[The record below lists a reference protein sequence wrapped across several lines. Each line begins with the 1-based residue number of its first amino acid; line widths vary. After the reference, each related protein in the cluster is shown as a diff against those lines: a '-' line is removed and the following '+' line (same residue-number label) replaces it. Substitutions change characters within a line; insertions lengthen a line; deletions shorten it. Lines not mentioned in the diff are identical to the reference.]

1 MSIIINSNLATSQSS
16 LSLKRASERLSKSLQ
31 RISSGNRIVTPSEDA
46 GGLAVAM
53 KLESSL
59 RRATATMNNTQN
71 GISFL
76 QMQDG
81 ALKVAGEIVDRMSEL
96 KSFYNDVSKN
106 ADDRENYNHEFREL
120 QKELAS
126 LRSQKFNGV
135 SLFAT
140 DASSSGIKIMTSDD
154 GMGSPIELARTGLFE
169 NFKSKFGADGKLNSG
184 SNGQV
189 RQLIGDYSVDGGIYD
204 AMPGYTSKDY
214 KEGEVVYRA
223 ASKESESGYFMAL
236 RDVAS
241 GSRITDTQDVTSS
254 WIRVADK
261 NGAGFAEAFPKTA
274 KYDMNNL
281 QFNSKGEAVSYLKG
295 DVIKVQSHW
304 DDPNG
309 FLFLKA
315 LNDVPQGIMIDQ
327 LLLNNVGTGKLFDFV
342 GRDRTGDLEGKP
354 TSQFGLPNSKN
365 SSPFKFYSDEKDP
378 QTATAE
384 ELEELKNKRNS
395 SLRQVMEAS
404 DGNNFTPGYVE
415 NDNGIYRPLISDW
428 NLKFWSEGNGAYE
441 PGDVIY
447 NSESEDDSSILYEV
461 SSNVKGRFIAGDYA
475 QGDLVFSNGTWFK
488 ANEAGYSEQFG
499 DTVYLRSD
507 ALIKGAYPT
516 DSKLALGSAY
526 QDAGSGDWYQIPTDI
541 KDNPSNHIV
550 IEGDINEGLKDQFKL
565 GPSTGFDTLDG
576 TLLKKGSVFAVES
589 GDNYTFYKFEAE
601 MPEEIDDGNGGKV
614 YAYEEFSFQDAYT
627 LATLDDLVEAGYA
640 VDKANVGDSNIN
652 YSINELLNPTE
663 PIDGNPFWTSWENIN
678 WSASDAGDPLVDHG
692 FATNVTSKYSDLGDE
707 TVWNK
712 TYYGAL
718 NGISVGADYERG
730 DNIFYQGKHYVYVS
744 PIPSSDEVFSGDDG
758 LNDFEQ
764 LLLNGAVK
772 ELGVHIETTGA
783 GGSANKSPNSFYG
796 ANLDLEFVDRLPGSG
811 LVRTSGAAR
820 QGDPS
825 QDGDGVFNSVD
836 DQLYNEL
843 NPGNDGIYGTMDDFY
858 SSTPYGNVAT
868 GAAHSDSDADNNK
881 DLLDLSNDLADFSVA
896 DFVDYTQTVANF
908 RAVNGG
914 TMSRINY
921 TNRILE
927 ENKVNLES
935 ARGRIMDTDIAL
947 EASKM
952 ARQNVIMQASAA
964 MVTQSNQMQQIVLQL
979 LQ

>member
-59 RRATATMNNTQN
+59 RRASATINNTQN

-81 ALKVAGEIVDRMSEL
+81 ALKVAGEIVDRMAEL

-126 LRSQKFNGV
+126 LKAQKFNGV

-140 DASSSGIKIMTSDD
+140 DPSSSGINIMTSDD
-154 GMGSPIELARTGLFE
+154 GMGDPIELARTGLFE
-169 NFKSKFGADGKLNSG
+169 NFKSKFGADGKLNTG
-184 SNGQV
+184 SNGQH
-189 RQLIGDYSVDGGIYD
+189 RQLIGNFSVDGGVYD

-214 KEGEVVYRA
+214 KEGDVVYRA
-223 ASKESESGYFMAL
+223 ASTEEDSGYFMAL
-236 RDVAS
+236 RDIAS
-241 GSRITDTQDVTSS
+241 GSMIKDTQQMNSN

-261 NGAGFAEAFPKTA
+261 DGAGFSEAFPNA
-274 KYDMNNL
+274 EAYNMNNL
-281 QFNSKGEAVSYLKG
+281 QFNSKGEPMAYLKG

-304 DDPNG
+304 DDPNS

-315 LNDVPQGIMIDQ
+315 LNDVPQRIMIDE
-327 LLLNNVGTGKLFDFV
+327 LLLNNIGTGKYFDYV
-342 GRDRTGDLEGKP
+342 GRSDSEDQNGKP
-354 TSQFGLPNSKN
+354 TSQFGIPNSKY
-365 SSPFKFYSDEKDP
+365 SSPFDYDSSED
-378 QTATAE
+378 
-384 ELEELKNKRNS
+384 NRNT
-395 SLRQVMEAS
+395 SLRQVIEAS
-404 DGNNFTPGYVE
+404 EGNNFTPGYVE
-415 NDNGIYRPLISDW
+415 DQNGIYRPLISDW
-428 NLKFWSEGNGAYE
+428 NLKFWNEGSAAYE
-441 PGDVIY
+441 PGDLLY
-447 NSESEDDSSILYEV
+447 NADSEDDSAFLYEV
-461 SSNVKGRFIAGDYA
+461 STNVKGRFAAGNYDA
-475 QGDLVFSNGTWFK
+475 GNLVFSNGKWFK
-488 ANEAGYSEQFG
+488 AGNAGYSEQFG
-499 DTVYLRSD
+499 DSVYLRSD
-507 ALIKGAYPT
+507 NLVKGNFPA
-516 DSKLALGSAY
+516 DSKLVPGAAY
-526 QDAGSGDWYQIPTDI
+526 KASDDGNWFRISSDIEVTPENHIII
-541 KDNPSNHIV
+541 KD
-550 IEGDINEGLKDQFKL
+550 DILEGLKDELDTF
-565 GPSTGFDTLDG
+565 GPGSADA
-576 TLLKKGSVFAVES
+576 LLKDGSVFAVENDDGS
-589 GDNYTFYKFEAE
+589 DYTFYKFGEL
-601 MPEEIDDGNGGKV
+601 PSVVTDDTSGEISYNTADLNSD
-614 YAYEEFSFQDAYT
+614 SFA
-627 LATLDDLVEAGYA
+627 LATLDDLVTAGYA
-640 VDKANVGDSNIN
+640 LDTTEIGEKN
-652 YSINELLNPTE
+652 YSINELLNPSE
-663 PIDGNPFWTSWENIN
+663 PIEGNPFWSTWEELA
-678 WSASDAGDPLVDHG
+678 WSANEGGDPLVDHG
-692 FATNVTSKYSDLGDE
+692 FASNVTSNYSDLGDQN
-707 TVWNK
+707 VWNK

-718 NGISVGADYERG
+718 NGISVGTDYERG

-744 PIPSSDEVFSGDDG
+744 HLSSSDEVFSGDDG

-772 ELGVHIETTGA
+772 ELGVHVETTGA
-783 GGSANKSPNSFYG
+783 GGAAQKDPNSFYE
-796 ANLDLEFVDRLPGSG
+796 ANQDLEFVDRLPGSG
-811 LVRTSGAAR
+811 LVRTSGAGR
-820 QGDPS
+820 QGEPS
-825 QDGDGVFNSVD
+825 QDSDGVFNTVD

-843 NPGNDGIYGTMDDFY
+843 NPGNDGIFGTMDDFY
-858 SSTPYGNVAT
+858 SATPYSEVAT
-868 GAAHSDSDADNNK
+868 KAGHTDSDADNNK
-881 DLLDLSNDLADFSVA
+881 DLLNLSNDLSDFSVA